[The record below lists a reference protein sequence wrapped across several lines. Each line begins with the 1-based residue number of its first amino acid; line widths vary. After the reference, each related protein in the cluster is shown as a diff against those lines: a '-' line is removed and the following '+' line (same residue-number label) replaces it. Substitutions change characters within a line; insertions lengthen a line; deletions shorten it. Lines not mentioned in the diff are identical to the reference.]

1 MAGRY
6 QKRFEFEVL
15 TPEGQ
20 ACFTEAVSVVF
31 PASDG
36 MVGVLGRRGPMVAL
50 MGAGP
55 LTVKQAD
62 GDDLE
67 FYVAGGFAH
76 SRSGLLT
83 LTAEECIPIAELSRD
98 EAWREI
104 ERARALP
111 TRTTEELDRRQM
123 RLDIARA
130 KFNLAQRYYR
140 QAHGSV
146 ISVDEEDDLD

>member
-1 MAGRY
+1 MAVRY

-15 TPEGQ
+15 TPEGRV
-20 ACFTEAVSVVF
+20 CFIEAVSVVF

-55 LTVKQAD
+55 LTVKPAE

-67 FYVAGGFAH
+67 YYVAGGFAH

-83 LTAEECIPIAELSRD
+83 LTAEECVPIAELSRD

-104 ERARALP
+104 ERARAMP
-111 TRTTEELDRRQM
+111 TRTTEELDRRQV
-123 RLDIARA
+123 RLDVAHV

-140 QAHGSV
+140 QTHGAQ
-146 ISVDEEDDLD
+146 ISVDEEDNLD